1 MLSQSGAPASPASG
15 PIAASSTIAS
25 YKSRHIGFD
34 ACTLPN
40 TTQTGTWW
48 TSSPYFDVGVY
59 VGGANT
65 HCASIT
71 SSWVRTVTG
80 QGWGLIPIW
89 VGPQAPCGNFSN
101 AISTTGG
108 AYAQGKAEADTAT
121 KGSKSAMA
129 KLGLGAGSPIY
140 YDIENYSPS
149 ATCNGNPTG
158 SYVNSFLSGW
168 VGEVQSN
175 GYIAAVYG
183 NPSPAQS
190 WYIGGAGYSAVSPS
204 PTDVWIAK
212 YDNRLTIW
220 GLTGLDDGAWPTDQ
234 RMHQYLGNQAPSPT
248 WGGVSLTVID
258 NDIDDA
264 DVVGGNGAKSY
275 SFSYTLIDY
284 PGIVGSTY
292 PYGINNMGQTVGF
305 YADSMGVYHGFSYDG
320 ITFTTIDFPGA
331 TGTVAYGVNNAGSI
345 VGFYGDLASHVHA
358 FLNQGGALGTYTSF
372 DYPGAT
378 ITTAT
383 GINDDNQISGY
394 YTDSLGTYHGFLD
407 QAGNFTN
414 IDYPGATGTDMHGI
428 NGDAQIA
435 GGCPNGDCPSFLYY
449 QGTFS
454 FPPVE
459 GIAWVNNND
468 QVTGD
473 IGQNVVFEHEGS
485 SITLACP
492 GGSATNPAP
501 GLSDFI
507 LNSQTTAKVAI
518 VGSCVISGVLHGF
531 LATSQ

>member
-1 MLSQSGAPASPASG
+1 
-15 PIAASSTIAS
+15 
-25 YKSRHIGFD
+25 
-34 ACTLPN
+34 
-40 TTQTGTWW
+40 
-48 TSSPYFDVGVY
+48 
-59 VGGANT
+59 
-65 HCASIT
+65 
-71 SSWVRTVTG
+71 
-80 QGWGLIPIW
+80 
-89 VGPQAPCGNFSN
+89 
-101 AISTTGG
+101 
-108 AYAQGKAEADTAT
+108 
-121 KGSKSAMA
+121 
-129 KLGLGAGSPIY
+129 
-140 YDIENYSPS
+140 
-149 ATCNGNPTG
+149 
-158 SYVNSFLSGW
+158 
-168 VGEVQSN
+168 
-175 GYIAAVYG
+175 
-183 NPSPAQS
+183 
-190 WYIGGAGYSAVSPS
+190 
-204 PTDVWIAK
+204 
-212 YDNRLTIW
+212 
-220 GLTGLDDGAWPTDQ
+220 
-234 RMHQYLGNQAPSPT
+234 
-248 WGGVSLTVID
+248 
-258 NDIDDA
+258 
-264 DVVGGNGAKSY
+264 
-275 SFSYTLIDY
+275 
-284 PGIVGSTY
+284 
-292 PYGINNMGQTVGF
+292 
-305 YADSMGVYHGFSYDG
+305 MGVYHGFSYDG